1 MFFGIVKMTD
11 RRENS
16 LNSYSHMVS
25 FVFISTLAH
34 FGCNHDSLERGLDQR
49 GRLGTVHVVVSRR
62 RLHLAAAAVGT
73 QNVALFP
80 HSDSCSPHADTVEGP
95 HLKQQGVSRS
105 P

>member
-11 RRENS
+11 WRENS

-25 FVFISTLAH
+25 FLFISTLAH
-34 FGCNHDSLERGLDQR
+34 FGCHHDSLERGLDQR
-49 GRLGTVHVVVSRR
+49 GRLGTVHVVVIRR
-62 RLHLAAAAVGT
+62 RLHLAVGA

-105 P
+105 L